1 MSKKLSFGIWSSVKL
16 SVTLI
21 ALTAA
26 TILVGAWCPQE
37 GQVGKE
43 KVFETLGKDNGQL
56 VINLGLADT
65 YHSPWFLFLIAM
77 LSLSMLAASFERVF
91 PRLMTLKNK
100 MPLLGLNEIAKLPFN
115 RKVEIESDSI
125 SGTESGGTA
134 IGAID
139 DIEAKLKKK
148 GFTIIRQGNKFT
160 GEQGLIGRLAPSVT
174 HVGLLSLLVGVSITS
189 WTGFNGFQPV
199 KLGECLSF
207 EDSKHSQLWMGSL
220 PTWQA
225 RVVETR
231 RENHPTGEPK
241 QWYTTLNIEDK
252 YGKVIKT
259 GELSVN
265 NPLTYDNVD
274 IYQSSWGIDSIALK
288 FNGQKQQIP
297 VNPMGKR
304 FAAFLPLDQDSVMI
318 FSVLDQK
325 SDLRIFAKRSN
336 WDAPKILT
344 EIKPGKQA
352 TLGGVALTYEGVVPR
367 TGLQYKRDPGIFVVY
382 TAFGFIMLGVMLAF
396 IPHRHVWV
404 CEEVDGER
412 KYLAIGGRS
421 PKAKIAFERMMQKI
435 LEPYEAQQTK
445 LQAKRETEK
454 VFDLEKDDQIREEV
468 CQTSK

>member
-1 MSKKLSFGIWSSVKL
+1 MSKKLSFGIWSSVKM
-16 SVTLI
+16 SVILI

-37 GQVGKE
+37 GQVGRE
-43 KVFETLGKDNGQL
+43 KVFEAFGKDNGQL

-91 PRLMTLKNK
+91 PRLLTLKNK
-100 MPLLGLNEIAKLPFN
+100 MPLLDRAGIEKLPFH
-115 RKVEIESDSI
+115 KSLEYELESS
-125 SGTESGGTA
+125 TESGGAA
-134 IGAID
+134 IN

-148 GFTIIRQGNKFT
+148 GFSIVREGNKLT

-174 HVGLLSLLVGVSITS
+174 HVGLLSLLVGVTITS

-207 EDSKHSQLWMGSL
+207 EDSQHSKLWMGSL
-220 PTWQA
+220 PKWQA
-225 RVVETR
+225 RVIETR

-241 QWYTTLNIEDK
+241 QWYTTLAIEDK
-252 YGKVIKT
+252 FGKVLKT

-288 FNGQKQQIP
+288 FNGQKQTIP

-304 FAAFLPLDQDSVMI
+304 FAAFLPLDQESVMI

-336 WDAPKILT
+336 WEAPKILT
-344 EIKPGKQA
+344 EIKPGQST
-352 TLGGVALTYEGVVPR
+352 TLGGVTLTYEGIVPR

-382 TAFGFIMLGVMLAF
+382 TAFGFIMVGVMLAF

-404 CEEVDGER
+404 CEEADDKR
-412 KYLAIGGRS
+412 IQLAIGGRS
-421 PKAKIAFERMMQKI
+421 PKAKVAFERMVEKI
-435 LEPYEAQQTK
+435 IEPYQNLETKWKTQNQTD
-445 LQAKRETEK
+445 K
-454 VFDLEKDDQIREEV
+454 VFDEQKREEI

>member
-1 MSKKLSFGIWSSVKL
+1 MSVI
-16 SVTLI
+16 LI

-26 TILVGAWCPQE
+26 TILAGAWCPQE
-37 GQVGKE
+37 SQVGRE

-65 YHSPWFLFLIAM
+65 FHSPWFLFLIAM

-91 PRLMTLKNK
+91 PRLLTLKNK
-100 MPLLGLNEIAKLPFN
+100 MPLLDGLGIAKLPFN
-115 RKVEIESDSI
+115 KKVECESFT
-125 SGTESGGTA
+125 GTESGITA
-134 IGAID
+134 NVALN
-139 DIEAKLKKK
+139 DIETKLKHKR
-148 GFTIIRQGNKFT
+148 FTVIRDGNKLT

-174 HVGLLSLLVGVSITS
+174 HVGLLSLLVGVTITS

-199 KLGECLSF
+199 KLGDCLSF
-207 EDSKHSQLWMGSL
+207 ADSQHSKLWMGSL
-220 PTWQA
+220 PKWNA
-225 RVVETR
+225 RVIETR

-241 QWYTTLNIEDK
+241 QWYTTLAIEDK
-252 YGKVIKT
+252 FGKVLHK

-265 NPLTYDNVD
+265 NPLTYDGVD

-288 FNGQKQQIP
+288 FNGQKQTVP

-318 FSVLDQK
+318 FSVIDQK

-336 WDAPKILT
+336 WEAPKILT
-344 EIKPGKQA
+344 EVKPGKSA
-352 TLGGVALTYEGVVPR
+352 TLGGVTLTYEGIVPR

-404 CEEVDGER
+404 CEEFEGTR
-412 KYLAIGGRS
+412 KYLSIGGRS
-421 PKAKIAFERMMQKI
+421 PKAKIAFERMILKM
-435 LEPYEAQQTK
+435 LEPYELQQAK
-445 LQAKRETEK
+445 LQAQRETEK
-454 VFDLEKDDQIREEV
+454 AFDDKIKEEIEI